1 MQASK
6 TNTQKETTTMTTT
19 ETMTPYKAAAL
30 VNAQLKE
37 QGFEKQL
44 PPQMLYTYV
53 SKGYIKSVEVDGK
66 KRVTHEA
73 LTEWFVGYV
82 AKLQGKVTVTVTA
95 EELDSIEADN
105 DGTVGEWVVTEDDNE
120 S

>member
-6 TNTQKETTTMTTT
+6 TNTQKETTMT
-19 ETMTPYKAAAL
+19 TMTPYKAATL

-44 PPQMLYTYV
+44 PPQLLYTYV
-53 SKGYIKSVEVDGK
+53 SKGYIESVEVDGK
-66 KRVTHEA
+66 KRVTQEA
-73 LTEWFVGYV
+73 LTKWYVGYV

-95 EELDSIEADN
+95 EELDSVEADN
-105 DGTVGEWVVTEDDNE
+105 DGTVGEWTVTEDE
-120 S
+120 AEA